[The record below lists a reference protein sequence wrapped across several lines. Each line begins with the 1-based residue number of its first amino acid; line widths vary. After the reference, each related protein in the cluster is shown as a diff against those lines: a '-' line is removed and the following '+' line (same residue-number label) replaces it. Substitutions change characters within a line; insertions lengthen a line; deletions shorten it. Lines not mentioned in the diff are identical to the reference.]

1 VFIMM
6 IAPGMP
12 PLHQTRHSR
21 ELGRRVEQ
29 AVREYQRDN
38 PDVTESDVRTAL
50 LQSAPGGD
58 APEVVRRKR
67 MFGIAAAVMIGGA
80 FALMASTGGRLV
92 EVGTTGW
99 RIVGVIAMICAL
111 AFTVIRFANRN

>member
-1 VFIMM
+1 MLLT
-6 IAPGMP
+6 PGVP

-21 ELGRRVEQ
+21 ELARRVEQ
-29 AVREYQRDN
+29 AVRDYQRDN

-58 APEVVRRKR
+58 PPEVMRRKR
-67 MFGIAAAVMIGGA
+67 MIGVAAAVVAGGV
-80 FALMASTGGRLV
+80 FALIASTGGGLL

-99 RIVGVIAMICAL
+99 RVFGVIATLCAL
-111 AFTVIRFANRN
+111 AFTVIRFASRN